1 MNDLSLSPIS
11 FLSGCCGAGA
21 AALDMTEPPRAA
33 VSDGPIADPAAF
45 IRRDSE
51 GLCHLDLMAENIHCA
66 DCIRKIERSLLSLP
80 GVTAARVNLSLRR
93 IAVCWREGEVAP
105 VALVEAVTRLGY
117 PAAPFDPG
125 LLDETTKAADRELLR
140 CLGVAGFAAGNIM
153 LLSIAIWA
161 GNAADMDSATRDLFH
176 WVSALIALPAV
187 AYAGRPFFR
196 SAWSALRNRAMN
208 MDVPISLG
216 ILLASGMSLLATM
229 HGATHAYF
237 DAATTLLFFLL
248 CGRYLD
254 RQARARARSA
264 AEHLLALTAVG
275 ATLIEADGRRR
286 AIPVRELLPGMRVA
300 AAAGDRIPGDGIVAS
315 GCSELDNSLLT
326 GETMPVTVASGDRV
340 YAGAL
345 NRAAPLEIEIT
356 AAGDDSFL
364 AGIARL
370 MSVAEQG
377 RARYVRLADRV
388 ARFYAPFVHLLAGAT
403 FLGWI
408 FLSDVG
414 LRGALMTAV
423 AVLIIT
429 CPCALALAV
438 PVVQV
443 VATGQLLRRGVLV
456 KTPDALEKLAAAD
469 TIVFDK
475 TGTLTEGR
483 PRLVNGA
490 EIPVAALR
498 QAGALAR
505 ASRHPLAQALAAAA
519 GEVASPATEIHE
531 APGAGLSGIVEG
543 RPAKLGSRLFCGI
556 AKEVGEAGGDDGA
569 MEIWLAVD
577 GEAPQRFV
585 FADRPRADAAA
596 VIAEL
601 KRQGYRLALLS
612 GDRPAVVTR
621 IAAELGIGDWRAACL
636 PADKV
641 AALEV
646 LTQAGAKVLMVG
658 DGLNDAPALA
668 AGFVS
673 MSPASAAEV
682 SQTAADLLFQGQ
694 LLAPVSLALRTARLA
709 GRLVKQNF
717 ALAILYNLGAVPIAI
732 AGLATPLI
740 AAVAMSSSSL
750 LVTANAFRLWGL
762 GSEAPKP

>member
-1 MNDLSLSPIS
+1 
-11 FLSGCCGAGA
+11 
-21 AALDMTEPPRAA
+21 
-33 VSDGPIADPAAF
+33 
-45 IRRDSE
+45 
-51 GLCHLDLMAENIHCA
+51 
-66 DCIRKIERSLLSLP
+66 
-80 GVTAARVNLSLRR
+80 
-93 IAVCWREGEVAP
+93 
-105 VALVEAVTRLGY
+105 
-117 PAAPFDPG
+117 
-125 LLDETTKAADRELLR
+125 
-140 CLGVAGFAAGNIM
+140 M
-153 LLSIAIWA
+153 LLSVAVWA
-161 GNAADMDSATRDLFH
+161 GNAADMDAATRDLFH

-196 SAWSALRNRAMN
+196 SAWGALRNRAMN

-216 ILLASGMSLLATM
+216 ILLATGMSLVETM

-237 DAATTLLFFLL
+237 DAAVTLLFFLL

-286 AIPVRELLPGMRVA
+286 AVSVRDLRPGMRVA

-315 GCSELDNSLLT
+315 GSSELDNSLLT
-326 GETMPVTVASGDRV
+326 GKTIPVLIAPGDQV
-340 YAGAL
+340 FAGAL
-345 NRAAPLEIEIT
+345 NLIAPLEIEVT
-356 AAGDDSFL
+356 AAGEDSYL

-370 MSVAEQG
+370 MSAAEQG
-377 RARYVRLADRV
+377 RARYVRLADRI
-388 ARFYAPFVHLLAGAT
+388 ARFYAPFVHLVAAAT
-403 FLGWI
+403 FLGWF
-408 FLSDVG
+408 FLSDAG
-414 LRGALMTAV
+414 LRGALMAAV
-423 AVLIIT
+423 TVLIIT

-456 KTPDALEKLAAAD
+456 KTPDALEKLAAVD

-490 EIPVAALR
+490 EIPTAQLR
-498 QAGALAR
+498 PAGALAR
-505 ASRHPLAQALAAAA
+505 TSRHPLAQALAMAA
-519 GEVASPATEIHE
+519 GEVVPPASAIEE
-531 APGAGLSGIVEG
+531 RPGAGLAGIVEG
-543 RPAKLGSRLFCGI
+543 RKVRLGSRAFCGL
-556 AKEVGEAGGDDGA
+556 AKDASGEDGA
-569 MEIWLAVD
+569 MEIWLAVE
-577 GEAPQRFV
+577 GRAPQRFV

-596 VIAEL
+596 VIAAL
-601 KRQGYRLALLS
+601 KRRGYRLALLS
-612 GDRPAVVTR
+612 GDRPAVVAR
-621 IAAELGIGDWRAACL
+621 IAAELGIEDWRAACL
-636 PADKV
+636 PAEKV
-641 AALEV
+641 AALDAWA
-646 LTQAGAKVLMVG
+646 QAGAKVLMVG

-673 MSPASAAEV
+673 MSPASAAAV

-694 LLAPVSLALRTARLA
+694 LLAAVPLALRTARLA

-740 AAVAMSSSSL
+740 GAVAMSFSSL
-750 LVTANAFRLWGL
+750 LVTANAFRLRAIG
-762 GSEAPKP
+762 GEESQP